1 MNKKLQVFKYVIFDL
16 LSAATSWTLFYIFRK
31 IYFES
36 EKFGIPVPIELG
48 INYFIGITVIPLF
61 WIMLYAFTGF
71 YNNIFRKSR
80 LIDLGHTFFI
90 TLIGVVVIFFVLLLD
105 DTIVTYT
112 DYYTSLLVLFTVHFF
127 LTFIPRLILTSVTV
141 SKIQRGLIGF
151 NTLIIGGNGRAVR
164 IIKEMNARKRSA
176 GNRIIGYVNVNHQSE
191 DLAGDYIEHL
201 GSIDDV
207 TGFIKKHKIEEVI
220 IAIESTEQDTIGN
233 IINRLTQASVRIKA
247 IPSTFD
253 LLTGRVKISSLY
265 GTPLLEI
272 SPELIPFW
280 QYSLKKILDIV
291 ISILCLVILSPL
303 ILLVIIGIK
312 CTSNGPVM
320 YSHER
325 IGRFGKPFRLYKFR
339 TMVVN
344 AEKNGPELSSKED
357 NRITPFGRFM
367 RKHRFDEIPNFINV
381 LKGEMSLV
389 GPRPER
395 KFFIDKIVQR
405 APEYLQL
412 QKVKPGITSWG
423 QVKFGYAENVDE
435 MIERMRYDLIYIEN
449 MSIYVDF
456 KIMIYTLITI
466 LKGRG
471 I

>member
-1 MNKKLQVFKYVIFDL
+1 MNKKYQVLKYVIFDF

-31 IYFES
+31 ISFES

-48 INYFIGITVIPLF
+48 IKYFIGVTIIPLC
-61 WIMLYAFTGF
+61 WIMLYTFTGF

-80 LIDLGHTFFI
+80 LLDLGHTFFI

-112 DYYTSLLVLFTVHFF
+112 DYYTSLFVLFAIHFI
-127 LTFIPRLILTSVTV
+127 LTSIPRLILTSITV
-141 SKIQRGLIGF
+141 SKIQHGIFGF
-151 NTLIIGGNGRAVR
+151 NTLIIGGNGRAVK
-164 IIKEMNARKRSA
+164 IIRELHTQKRSA
-176 GNRIIGYVNVNHQSE
+176 GNRILGYVNVNHKSKN
-191 DLAGDYIEHL
+191 LAGEYIDNL
-201 GSIDDV
+201 GSIDAATDI
-207 TGFIKKHKIEEVI
+207 IKEHGIEEVI
-220 IAIESTEQDTIGN
+220 IAIESSEQDTVGN
-233 IINRLTQASVRIKA
+233 IINQLTQTGVRIKA
-247 IPSTFD
+247 IPSTYD
-253 LLTGRVKISSLY
+253 LLTGKVKISSLY

-272 SPELIPFW
+272 SPDLIPFW
-280 QYSLKKILDIV
+280 QYALKQILDILF
-291 ISILCLVILSPL
+291 SLILLVVLSPL
-303 ILLVIIGIK
+303 ILILAIGIK
-312 CTSNGPVM
+312 CTSKGPVI

-325 IGRFGKPFRLYKFR
+325 IGRFGKPFRMYKLR

-344 AEKNGPELSSKED
+344 AEKNGPELSSRED
-357 NRITPFGRFM
+357 SRITPIGRFM
-367 RKHRFDEIPNFINV
+367 RKHRFDEIPNFVNV

-395 KFFIDKIVQR
+395 KFFIDQIIQR
-405 APEYLQL
+405 APEYMQL

-423 QVKFGYAENVDE
+423 QVKFGYAKSVDE
-435 MIERMRYDLIYIEN
+435 MIERMRYDLIYMEN
-449 MSIYVDF
+449 MSLYVDF

>member
-1 MNKKLQVFKYVIFDL
+1 MNKKHQVFKYVIFDL

-36 EKFGIPVPIELG
+36 EKFGIPIPIELG
-48 INYFIGITVIPLF
+48 VKYFIGITIIPIC
-61 WIMLYAFTGF
+61 WIMLYTFTGF

-80 LIDLGHTFFI
+80 LLDLGHTFFI
-90 TLIGVVVIFFVLLLD
+90 TLIGVVVIFFALLLD
-105 DTIVTYT
+105 DTIITYT
-112 DYYTSLLVLFTVHFF
+112 DYYTSLLVLFTVHFV
-127 LTFIPRLILTSVTV
+127 LTSIPRLILTSLTV

-164 IIKEMNARKRSA
+164 IINDLNARKKSA
-176 GNRIIGYVNVNHQSE
+176 GNRIIGYVNVNHESE
-191 DLAGDYIEHL
+191 NLAGNYIENL
-201 GSIDDV
+201 GSIDEV
-207 TGFIKKHKIEEVI
+207 TGIIKKHGIEEVI
-220 IAIESTEQDTIGN
+220 IAIESSEQDTVGN
-233 IINRLTQASVRIKA
+233 IINRLTQTSIRIKA
-247 IPSTFD
+247 IPSTYD
-253 LLTGRVKISSLY
+253 LLTGKVKISSLY

-272 SPELIPFW
+272 LPDLIPFW
-280 QYSLKKILDIV
+280 QYSLKQILDKV
-291 ISILCLVILSPL
+291 ISILSLVVLSPFIL
-303 ILLVIIGIK
+303 ILVIGIK
-312 CTSNGPVM
+312 CTSNGPVI

-325 IGRFGKPFRLYKFR
+325 IGRLGKPFRLFKFR

-357 NRITPFGRFM
+357 SRITTFGRFM
-367 RKHRFDEIPNFINV
+367 RKHRFDEIPNFVNV

-395 KFFIDKIVQR
+395 KFFIEQIVQR
-405 APEYLQL
+405 TPEYLQL

-423 QVKFGYAENVDE
+423 QVKFGYAESVDK

-449 MSIYVDF
+449 MSLYVDF

-466 LKGRG
+466 IKGRG
-471 I
+471 V

>member
-1 MNKKLQVFKYVIFDL
+1 MNKKLQVLKYVVFDF

-48 INYFIGITVIPLF
+48 IKYFIGIILIPLF
-61 WIMLYAFTGF
+61 WIMLYTLTGF
-71 YNNIFRKSR
+71 YNNAFRKSR
-80 LIDLGHTFFI
+80 LIDLGHTFLI
-90 TLIGVVVIFFVLLLD
+90 TLVGVIVIFFVLLLD

-112 DYYTSLLVLFTVHFF
+112 DYYISLGILFTLHFV
-127 LTFIPRLILTSVTV
+127 LTCIPRLILTSITV
-141 SKIQRGLIGF
+141 SKIHRGIIGF

-164 IIKEMNARKRSA
+164 IIKELNARKRYA
-176 GNRIIGYVNVNHQSE
+176 GNKIIGYVNVNHHSGN
-191 DLAGDYIEHL
+191 LACDYTKNL

-207 TGFIKKHKIEEVI
+207 TRIIKKHEIEEVI
-220 IAIESTEQDTIGN
+220 IAIESSEQEAAGK
-233 IINRLTQASVRIKA
+233 IINRLTQSSVRIKA
-247 IPSTFD
+247 IPSTYD
-253 LLTGRVKISSLY
+253 LLAGRVKISSLY

-272 SPELIPFW
+272 SPDLIPYW
-280 QYSLKKILDIV
+280 QYSLKQILDILFAV
-291 ISILCLVILSPL
+291 LCLVILSPL
-303 ILLVIIGIK
+303 ILVLIIGIK
-312 CTSNGPVM
+312 CTSDGPVF
-320 YSHER
+320 YSHVR
-325 IGRFGKPFRLYKFR
+325 IGRYGRPFRLYKFR

-357 NRITPFGRFM
+357 SRITSFGKFM
-367 RKHRFDEIPNFINV
+367 RKHRFDEIPNFVNV

-395 KFFIDKIVQR
+395 KYFIEQIVQR

-423 QVKFGYAENVDE
+423 QVKFGYARNVDE
-435 MIERMRYDLIYIEN
+435 MIERMRFDLIYIEN
-449 MSIYVDF
+449 MSLYVDF

-466 LKGRG
+466 IKGQG